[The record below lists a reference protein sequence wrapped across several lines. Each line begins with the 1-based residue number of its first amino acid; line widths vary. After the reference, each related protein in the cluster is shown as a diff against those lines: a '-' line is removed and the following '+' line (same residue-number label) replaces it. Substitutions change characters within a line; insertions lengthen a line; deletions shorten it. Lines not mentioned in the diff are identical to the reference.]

1 MVACGFNTNCGD
13 IILVYLMNIR
23 SQIQTPRRHHK
34 KLWNIRVKRKVFS
47 RAFYTGRFGVF
58 FWLNLVVVVALI
70 MQLVPHFYPRFFGL
84 SNKEAVRV
92 ILAFFLC
99 KFHGLSRDRE
109 TLPLGIISG
118 ANRCPVSRYKLGGYR
133 HSLFSAPE

>member
-13 IILVYLMNIR
+13 IILVYLMTIR

-84 SNKEAVRV
+84 SNKEAVHV
-92 ILAFFLC
+92 ILAFFYAILMVYLVIERR
-99 KFHGLSRDRE
+99 FLWASLAAL
-109 TLPLGIISG
+109 TAILYL
-118 ANRCPVSRYKLGGYR
+118 AVS
-133 HSLFSAPE
+133 